1 MIKMVRAR
9 LRSWGR
15 SARNVLICAL
25 LTVGGASIA
34 TADVVRAEFREAT
47 NRYGHRV
54 LGETPE
60 WGVLHLWVT
69 DDTNVSLRLPHDRV
83 FEDLA
88 PRLVDVT
95 GDGQN
100 EVVVVESHL
109 EQGARLSV
117 YGRHGLIT
125 ATPYIGRKFRWL
137 APVALADLDGD
148 GAVELAY
155 IDRPH
160 LAQTLRVWRY
170 KGGQLREVTHALGL
184 TNHRIGWAYIIG
196 GLRSCDRGPEMVL
209 ATGDWRNIV
218 ALRLVNNRLDTR
230 VLGPWL
236 GPASMA
242 AALRCEG

>member
-1 MIKMVRAR
+1 VLLHRCWNCAR
-9 LRSWGR
+9 GI
-15 SARNVLICAL
+15 VICCL
-25 LTVGGASIA
+25 LVGAFASFA
-34 TADVVRAEFREAT
+34 SADVVRAEFREAT

-209 ATGDWRNIV
+209 ATGDWRDVV